1 MKTFFLKILQ
11 AGSTQELPVD
21 DRKKIVIT
29 SLFSLVSTLLLC
41 LFGCV
46 NLLQGHFNLARV
58 TLLAALLG
66 LANYLCLCI
75 YKNCQITTN
84 FIVFLMS
91 VLCLYLL
98 ITGGNNNTGPLWFY
112 VLPVLAYYATGLKVG
127 SIYLAVL
134 LGMVGG
140 SLFVPGD
147 FWFKATYDPE
157 FSLRFFVSLG
167 SVSIISFVYE
177 YTRTQGE
184 EEMRSLNHQLDK
196 MSQTDYLTGLANR
209 RAITRHINHEI
220 DRFERNKRPFCILL
234 GDLDHFKLV
243 NDNFGHDC
251 GDLLLV
257 EVGKKLDNATKKQ
270 DIVSRWGGEEFLIL
284 LPETT
289 IEQARYMAERL
300 RQ

>member
-1 MKTFFLKILQ
+1 
-11 AGSTQELPVD
+11 
-21 DRKKIVIT
+21 
-29 SLFSLVSTLLLC
+29 
-41 LFGCV
+41 
-46 NLLQGHFNLARV
+46 
-58 TLLAALLG
+58 
-66 LANYLCLCI
+66 
-75 YKNCQITTN
+75 
-84 FIVFLMS
+84 
-91 VLCLYLL
+91 
-98 ITGGNNNTGPLWFY
+98 
-112 VLPVLAYYATGLKVG
+112 
-127 SIYLAVL
+127 
-134 LGMVGG
+134 
-140 SLFVPGD
+140 
-147 FWFKATYDPE
+147 
-157 FSLRFFVSLG
+157 
-167 SVSIISFVYE
+167 
-177 YTRTQGE
+177 
-184 EEMRSLNHQLDK
+184 

-300 RQ
+300 RQSIEMLHFSYRGKSVRITMSFGLSAYQFSQSFNEFLRETDDKLYQAKHSGRNCISSQ